1 VLSVWVLT
9 LNEEATF
16 CHSEYIF
23 LLGSSNSGTWTEKE
37 LTRSRNCIQ
46 HYEKCSKQPVIE
58 INSFWRW
65 TPLVLTVIQ
74 QLLDLKE
81 TKTCMQLLKL
91 RIGTKARKLERK
103 RNLFSKA
110 VRSIVLAF
118 GNLLELSPSFVE
130 FWHLRMIN
138 ERRLVSFTGV

>member
-1 VLSVWVLT
+1 
-9 LNEEATF
+9 
-16 CHSEYIF
+16 
-23 LLGSSNSGTWTEKE
+23 
-37 LTRSRNCIQ
+37 
-46 HYEKCSKQPVIE
+46 
-58 INSFWRW
+58 
-65 TPLVLTVIQ
+65 
-74 QLLDLKE
+74 
-81 TKTCMQLLKL
+81 MQLLKL